1 MTGKFDIK
9 TYVGAGH
16 LRFGMN
22 QAKVEQLIGTAA
34 RQKKGFSG
42 GATEYRRD
50 NGLLTTYDS
59 GTNELV
65 EIGFS
70 RNILELEYGDIK
82 IFAEP
87 PKEVFKNL
95 ANLDGNPYESV
106 GFIVLLK
113 LGITLT
119 GFHDDDI
126 NQRAVTA
133 FTRGR
138 WDDLMQDLKP
148 FNLTNFQIS

>member
-1 MTGKFDIK
+1 MTDKFDIK
-9 TYVGAGH
+9 PYVGVGG
-16 LRFGMN
+16 LRFGMDR
-22 QAKVEQLIGTAA
+22 AKIEQLIGTAS
-34 RQKKGFSG
+34 RKKKGFSG
-42 GATEYRRD
+42 ETTEYRRD
-50 NGLLTTYDS
+50 NGLLITYDS
-59 GTNELV
+59 GTNEVV

-70 RNILELEYGDIK
+70 RNILELECEDIK

-87 PKEVFKNL
+87 PQEVFKKL
-95 ANLDGNPYESV
+95 ASLDGNPYESV

-148 FNLTNFQIS
+148 FALTNF